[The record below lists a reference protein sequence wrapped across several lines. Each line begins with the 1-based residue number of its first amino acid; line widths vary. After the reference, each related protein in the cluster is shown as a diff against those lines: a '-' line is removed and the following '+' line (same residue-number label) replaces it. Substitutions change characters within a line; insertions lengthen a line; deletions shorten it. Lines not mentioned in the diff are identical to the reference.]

1 MDSTNANSVSQN
13 TPAVLRWIAII
24 VILAGLLSLP
34 YGLEYQHQDLLIFLV
49 INFLVVVSYRL
60 MTLTG
65 EWSLIHLVIV
75 GVGAY
80 SSAMLTKFLGLSFW
94 IALPIGGLGGATI
107 AAMLCYPLFRTSQF
121 YFLIGSFAAGESIR
135 LLWIYDIGT
144 FGGTSGIHGLP
155 LPELFGIDFGE
166 AVNYY
171 YLALV
176 IVSICLA
183 LLYRLEKSRV
193 GLTLH
198 AIHWQPKLAE
208 SVGVNAWGYR
218 SIAFIVASFFAGIAG
233 VLKVHYLGNLN
244 PHQFDI
250 TPMVFV
256 LIWVIVG
263 GYRTFYGPIL
273 GTIVLVIFD
282 EALRSL
288 PGFEDI
294 RPAIYGFILIASI
307 LFLPDGIESIV
318 KRPANYIA
326 KLLFNKQ

>member
-1 MDSTNANSVSQN
+1 MNTTQTTNVNSNSSI
-13 TPAVLRWIAII
+13 LYRWLAII
-24 VILAGLLSLP
+24 VVLAALLSLP
-34 YGLEYQHQDLLIFLV
+34 YGLRYQHQDLLIFLV

-94 IALPIGGLGGATI
+94 LALPIGGLGGAMV

-166 AVNYY
+166 AINYY
-171 YLALV
+171 YLVLV
-176 IVSICLA
+176 VVGICLA

-193 GLTLH
+193 GLTLR

-208 SVGVNAWGYR
+208 SIGVNAWGYR
-218 SIAFIVASFFAGIAG
+218 SAAFIVASFFAGVAG

-273 GTIVLVIFD
+273 GAVVLVVFD
-282 EALRSL
+282 EVLRSFQ
-288 PGFEDI
+288 GFEDI
-294 RPAIYGFILIASI
+294 RPAIYGFILILSI
-307 LFLPDGIESIV
+307 LYLPDGLESL
-318 KRPANYIA
+318 A
-326 KLLFNKQ
+326 KKPIDYVYKWLFNK